1 MRRGRADRPKRE
13 ESIEDALVDEVQI
26 GLKRVEKFVQAAR
39 DDLLDIRVGK
49 LRAQLAEALFGAVAI
64 HSRGVFGSNS
74 AESEFKA
81 T

>member
-13 ESIEDALVDEVQI
+13 ESFEDTLVDEVRI

-39 DDLLDIRVGK
+39 DNLLDIRVGK

-64 HSRGVFGSNS
+64 HSGARFRIKFGL
-74 AESEFKA
+74 K
-81 T
+81 

>member
-1 MRRGRADRPKRE
+1 MCRGCAHQPKRK

-64 HSRGVFGSNS
+64 HSGARFQIKFGL
-74 AESEFKA
+74 K
-81 T
+81 

>member
-13 ESIEDALVDEVQI
+13 ESFEDALVDEVRI

-39 DDLLDIRVGK
+39 DNLLDIRVGN

-64 HSRGVFGSNS
+64 PSGGVFRSHS
-74 AESEFKA
+74 A
-81 T
+81 